1 MTLRLCQT
9 LYELTENKA
18 ATGDGSYPRE
28 PTPSIFV
35 LKLKKDIE
43 CIEFN

>member
-9 LYELTENKA
+9 HYELTENKA

-28 PTPSIFV
+28 PTIFV
-35 LKLKKDIE
+35 LKLNKDIE

>member
-28 PTPSIFV
+28 PTIFV
-35 LKLKKDIE
+35 LKLKKDIK
-43 CIEFN
+43 CLEFH